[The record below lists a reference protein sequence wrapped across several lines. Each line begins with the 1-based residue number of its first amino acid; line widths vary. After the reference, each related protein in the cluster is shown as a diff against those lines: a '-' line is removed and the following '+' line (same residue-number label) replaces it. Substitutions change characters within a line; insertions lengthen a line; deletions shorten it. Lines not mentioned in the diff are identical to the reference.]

1 VGLLKNAQLRHSYD
15 EGVCGLEEDLQSP
28 RISSGEIAMN
38 IEPFVYDYV
47 INEVDYPDG
56 AVIMEEGSR
65 GRWIYIVLEGR
76 IRVMKKTS
84 KGMVCVDSLGPGEV
98 FGEMVFL
105 EGNEGLRSASVI
117 AQSEVKV
124 GVLDTERLNADY
136 QALPIRLRALFRS
149 LMMELKEVTSRVCT
163 AVSGSS

>member
-1 VGLLKNAQLRHSYD
+1 
-15 EGVCGLEEDLQSP
+15 
-28 RISSGEIAMN
+28 MN

-56 AVIMEEGSR
+56 TVIMEEGGR

-76 IRVMKKTS
+76 VRVMKRTLT
-84 KGMVCVDSLGPGEV
+84 GMVCVDTLGPGEI

-105 EGNEGLRSASVI
+105 EGSEGPRSASVI
-117 AQSEVKV
+117 AQREVKV
-124 GVLDTERLNADY
+124 GILDTERLNRDY
-136 QALPIRLRALFRS
+136 QAMPLRLRALFHS
-149 LMMELKEVTSRVCT
+149 LMIELKEVTSRVCS